1 MLKWLEKYFRFS
13 HRELQG
19 MIVLTIVLL
28 LLWVGPWTYRHW
40 FPGARGNRAVD
51 ILEIEQFL
59 AASSKQQAARPA
71 TAELF
76 MFDPN
81 GLPVAD
87 WQRLGL
93 TDRQIRMIKN
103 YEAKGGRFRENADL
117 GKIYAITDADY
128 ARLAPYIRIRKTT
141 RAHTERT
148 QPLRR
153 QVSNV
158 PAKADGAARQSDVPL
173 RIELNATDSLAL
185 QALPGIGPVY
195 ASRIVRFRDLLG
207 GFHDAAQLLQVY
219 GMDSARYDGL
229 REFISVDTTAVQ
241 RIPLNSADYDQLRRH
256 PFIGSGLARL
266 IVRYRKQHGP
276 YRQLSDLFGIAVMDA
291 EIFRR
296 IAPYLKITH
305 D

>member
-1 MLKWLEKYFRFS
+1 
-13 HRELQG
+13 

-28 LLWVGPWTYRHW
+28 LLWGGPWVYRHW
-40 FPGARGNRAVD
+40 FPGAQRNRAAD

-59 AASSKQQAARPA
+59 TASPRQQAVRPGKA
-71 TAELF
+71 ALF
-76 MFDPN
+76 TFDPN
-81 GLPVAD
+81 DLPVAD
-87 WQRLGL
+87 WRRLGL

-128 ARLAPYIRIRKTT
+128 ARLAPYIRIRETP
-141 RAHTERT
+141 RARAALE
-148 QPLRR
+148 QPLWR
-153 QVSNV
+153 QVPNV
-158 PAKADGAARQSDVPL
+158 PAKTNGAVRRSDVPL

-207 GFHDAAQLLQVY
+207 GFHDVAQLLQVY

-229 REFISVDTTAVQ
+229 KEFISVDTAAVQ

-256 PFIGSGLARL
+256 PFIGASLARL